1 MADKHRRKTG
11 IMQERLLKI
20 KDELM
25 EIKKNALST
34 IFKNVDDLPVEK
46 KELFKQLLNAHISG
60 DKEKVA
66 KLEKK
71 LKENGE

>member
-1 MADKHRRKTG
+1 
-11 IMQERLLKI
+11 MQERLLKI

-34 IFKNVDDLPVEK
+34 IFKNVDDLSVEK

-71 LKENGE
+71 LKENGK